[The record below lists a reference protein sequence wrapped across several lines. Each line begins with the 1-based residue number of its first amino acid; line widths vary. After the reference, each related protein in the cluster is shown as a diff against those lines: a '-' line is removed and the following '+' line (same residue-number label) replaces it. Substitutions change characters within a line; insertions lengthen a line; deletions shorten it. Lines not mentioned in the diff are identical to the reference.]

1 MTTERWNPQPGEPVV
16 VFANNVHAS
25 GTSPDEVTFAKV
37 DRVTKTLVVLDD
49 GQRYKLRDVTGDGYL
64 RQRADRTWSMYTI
77 CVYPVDHPNV
87 PGRLNRARRERAIS
101 SACALA
107 RNLRGD
113 LADGDSAKVIRAAA
127 ARLTEL
133 ANIIE
138 GTDQT

>member
-25 GTSPDEVTFAKV
+25 GSSSDEVTFAKV
-37 DRVTKTLVVLDD
+37 DRVTKTLVILDS
-49 GQRYKLRDVTGDGYL
+49 GQRYELRDVTGDGYL
-64 RQRADRTWSMYTI
+64 RWRADRTCSMCAI
-77 CVYPVDHPNV
+77 CVYPATHPNV

-101 SACALA
+101 SAHVLV

-113 LADGDSAKVIRAAA
+113 LADGDPAKVIRAAA

-138 GTDQT
+138 GTDQQ